1 MSKKQRAL
9 LKVGNTTF
17 HFNDK
22 EPGLLSIYQLDKDRK
37 CIPTR
42 LEKIEKAE
50 DGGGTIFFDNGINIE
65 FYHDADCCEFNY
77 IDWESLIDCLIPDM
91 EYNVIKI
98 EELDTGFKFLDYITV
113 NCYSEQN
120 GYYSNSMEF
129 VVNYDSLSVRSGG
142 VWCEVMD

>member
-22 EPGLLSIYQLDKDRK
+22 EPGFLSIYQLDKKGK

-65 FYHDADCCEFNY
+65 FYHDTDCCEHNY
-77 IDWESLIDCLIPDM
+77 IDWESLTDCLIPGM
-91 EYNVIKI
+91 EYSTIRI
-98 EELDTGFKFLDYITV
+98 EDLDTGFKFLDYITV

-129 VVNYDSLSVRSGG
+129 VVNYDSLFVRSGA
-142 VWCEVMD
+142 VCCELMD

>member
-1 MSKKQRAL
+1 MSKKQRSL

-17 HFNDK
+17 HFEEK
-22 EPGLLSIYQLDKDRK
+22 TAGTLVIYQLDKKGK

-65 FYHDADCCEFNY
+65 FYHDTDCCEYNY
-77 IDWESLIDCLIPDM
+77 VDWKSLTDCLIPNM
-91 EYNVIKI
+91 EYLAIKI

-120 GYYSNSMEF
+120 GYYSDSMEF

-142 VWCEVMD
+142 VLCELID